1 MNYDKMV
8 NKKGSDLTMNELKIL
23 SVLMSE
29 EMYGLQIVET
39 IREYGTTI
47 FLGSIYNILSRLE
60 RRGFVESYYG
70 EETSDRGGNRRKY
83 FKITG
88 KGETAVRQAQ
98 EAFKELW
105 NWRLAYTG
113 KFIDGAKR
121 PL

>member
-1 MNYDKMV
+1 MA

-23 SVLMSE
+23 SSLMSD

-88 KGETAVRQAQ
+88 KGETAVRKAQ
-98 EAFKELW
+98 KSLGGMW
-105 NWRLAYTG
+105 GWRLAFVTDTNY
-113 KFIDGAKR
+113 
-121 PL
+121 